1 MARAWQGE
9 FTAFYE
15 QRAAALRRTAYL
27 LCGNWHDAEDLTQA
41 ALLKLYRAWPRVNA
55 ESPDG
60 YARRILVNQFLS
72 SRRRRREQVMADLP
86 DEAAPPGGSAEDRI
100 ALLAALRSL
109 TAQQRAVVVLRY
121 WEGLSIEQTARLLGM
136 AEGSVKS
143 QAARGIAALRE
154 RYAPQLEGS

>member
-1 MARAWQGE
+1 MARAWHGE
-9 FTAFYE
+9 FSAFYA

-27 LCGNWHDAEDLTQA
+27 LSGNWHDAEDLTQA
-41 ALLKLYRAWPRVNA
+41 ALLKLYRVWPRVQA
-55 ESPDG
+55 DSRDG

-72 SRRRRREQVMADLP
+72 SRRRRREDVLADLP
-86 DEAAPPGGSAEDRI
+86 DEAAPPDGCAEDRI
-100 ALLAALRSL
+100 ALLNALRSL
-109 TAQQRAVVVLRY
+109 SGQQRAVVVLRY

-154 RYAPQLEGS
+154 RHAPQFEGS